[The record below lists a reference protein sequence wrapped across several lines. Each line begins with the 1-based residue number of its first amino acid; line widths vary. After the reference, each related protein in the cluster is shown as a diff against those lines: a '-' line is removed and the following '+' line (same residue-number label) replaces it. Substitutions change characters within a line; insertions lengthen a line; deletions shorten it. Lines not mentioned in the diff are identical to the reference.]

1 MHYPL
6 RPPPHRPPPSRRR
19 SFPPH
24 RRRFRFRPPRMRR
37 RGTSCYYFHPL
48 PSPPATTHDV
58 RRRSPAPPRHRR
70 RRIGESRGSGCGDV
84 AFFMWRGKICLYVFM
99 YMLYVST
106 RISKSPVLVR
116 ALPVSERVPVLVRA
130 FFPMPVLVAGRFL
143 RYPYAQSARS
153 RTSTTQFVPVL
164 VRSPASSR
172 TGISLCPY

>member
-1 MHYPL
+1 VHYPL

-84 AFFMWRGKICLYVFM
+84 AFFMWRGKICVYVFM
-99 YMLYVST
+99 YMLYT
-106 RISKSPVLVR
+106 TGGGGLYIRYLYMSKKHIIGLN
-116 ALPVSERVPVLVRA
+116 RVKKTYFYVKMTYV
-130 FFPMPVLVAGRFL
+130 FMFL
-143 RYPYAQSARS
+143 C
-153 RTSTTQFVPVL
+153 FGEC
-164 VRSPASSR
+164 SSR
-172 TGISLCPY
+172 